1 MKRIF
6 SIIGILTLIV
16 SASSCYKNPKHGI
29 ARIIVIDG
37 NTKLRVPN
45 AIVKLHQKDVNE
57 TLMTD
62 AYGLA
67 IYSTEG
73 SVLEEVPVEQVLNC
87 DASKA
92 GKLGSGIVKVKPNQT
107 ITEVI
112 SIY

>member
-1 MKRIF
+1 MKN
-6 SIIGILTLIV
+6 SISILGLLTMVLL
-16 SASSCYKNPKHGI
+16 ATSCYKKPKHGI

-45 AIVKLHQKDVNE
+45 AAIKLHQKDVVEN
-57 TLMTD
+57 LYTD
-62 AYGLA
+62 YNGLA
-67 IYSTEG
+67 EYTTEG
-73 SVLEEVPVEQVLNC
+73 SSLEEVPVEQVLNC